1 VLAVIGAPG
10 SGKTT
15 LLRHT
20 AGRAASA
27 KRREQRR
34 RIPVMLALR
43 DHTVWISAGGQIT
56 LADLV
61 RKAVGHLEVAEP
73 PGWWE
78 AQLRAGNCLILL
90 DGLDEVA
97 RKEDRVSA
105 SEWIERQIA
114 KHPRNDFVVT
124 SRPHGYRT
132 AVIQQAVVLQ
142 ARPFT
147 TEQIRRFVQSWCLE
161 TQRLTTGKS
170 GVDIERLAQDEAE
183 DLLGQLANAPVL
195 QELAVNPLLLTMMVL
210 VHRERRVLPAGRADL
225 YHQVCDVMLWRR
237 QESKRLQVEPSGPVR
252 LRMLAAVA
260 YKMMA
265 SGVRGFARGD
275 ILEIFER
282 LLDDIDTVTTAEAL
296 AWNTTRGFRCRS
308 PSTAPATTA
317 SSTTGSVSNSRRCEE
332 RRSPTVRSRV
342 TGNGSPARSPPGT

>member
-1 VLAVIGAPG
+1 
-10 SGKTT
+10 
-15 LLRHT
+15 
-20 AGRAASA
+20 
-27 KRREQRR
+27 
-34 RIPVMLALR
+34 
-43 DHTVWISAGGQIT
+43 
-56 LADLV
+56 
-61 RKAVGHLEVAEP
+61 
-73 PGWWE
+73 
-78 AQLRAGNCLILL
+78 
-90 DGLDEVA
+90 
-97 RKEDRVSA
+97 
-105 SEWIERQIA
+105 
-114 KHPRNDFVVT
+114 
-124 SRPHGYRT
+124 
-132 AVIQQAVVLQ
+132 
-142 ARPFT
+142 
-147 TEQIRRFVQSWCLE
+147 
-161 TQRLTTGKS
+161 
-170 GVDIERLAQDEAE
+170 
-183 DLLGQLANAPVL
+183 
-195 QELAVNPLLLTMMVL
+195 MMVL
-210 VHRERRVLPAGRADL
+210 VHRERRVGPAGRADL